1 MNAPTPSFTT
11 KEELFAWL
19 HANKT
24 TLIAQKKSAIKNAD
38 TVSHVVPLFSEKGD
52 EVKAEGIPET
62 ANKIKVKAIINTT
75 KIMDSHMD
83 VHFDG
88 LWTKSINET
97 KDNYLVQ
104 EHDFTFK
111 GIISDNVKVYVKN
124 MTWNELGADY
134 PGFTQAL
141 VYEATIDKAESPF
154 MFDKYRTGKVKQH
167 SVGMRY
173 VKIEMAIN
181 STMYP
186 EEKEIWDKYINQ
198 VVNRDAAEQQGYF
211 WAVTEAKNLEGSAV
225 VRGSNNV
232 TPTQSVEQTK
242 GQPGETTGKETEPTN
257 KVTSINVNQLL
268 NDYSKALK
276 NG

>member
-1 MNAPTPSFTT
+1 MNAPTPSFAT
-11 KEELFAWL
+11 KDELFSWL

-38 TVSHVVPLFSEKGD
+38 AVLYVAPLFSEKGD
-52 EVKAEGIPET
+52 AVKADAIPE
-62 ANKIKVKAIINTT
+62 NVGKIKVKAIINTT

-104 EHDFTFK
+104 EHNFTFE

-154 MFDKYRTGKVKQH
+154 MF
-167 SVGMRY
+167 
-173 VKIEMAIN
+173 
-181 STMYP
+181 
-186 EEKEIWDKYINQ
+186 
-198 VVNRDAAEQQGYF
+198 
-211 WAVTEAKNLEGSAV
+211 
-225 VRGSNNV
+225 
-232 TPTQSVEQTK
+232 
-242 GQPGETTGKETEPTN
+242 
-257 KVTSINVNQLL
+257 
-268 NDYSKALK
+268 
-276 NG
+276 